1 MALLA
6 RIVLAATCLSLARSA
21 CENLLA
27 QDFAFHGGSFKSYSK
42 DHAQQDFPSTK
53 GPYKMVM
60 GGEQGT
66 PLTT

>member
-6 RIVLAATCLSLARSA
+6 RIVLAATCLS
-21 CENLLA
+21 LA